1 MLAYCVQY
9 LYDNDP
15 GDVMLGDTMNASV
28 CAVFACGGVMDDGG
42 DGGDGGDG

>member
-1 MLAYCVQY
+1 MSNICMTIH
-9 LYDNDP
+9 P

-42 DGGDGGDG
+42 DGGDG